1 MIRRLFRRED
11 GSLRRWRVVLAV
23 WIGLLVLSNIVQPF
37 VSVVPPLSPPGAT
50 RESVELPAAT
60 EAALDASG
68 ATVTTS
74 FLDWPAAPD
83 RAPKP
88 PVILLHGCPGQGS
101 DFSRMAPLLASAGHR
116 VVAPDLH
123 GFGASASPDD
133 YSIAADAR
141 TVLALMD
148 HLDIDRAHILGWS
161 QGGGAAIWIS
171 HIAPDR
177 AASMTLLASIGAQ
190 EAEGSGSYRF
200 EHAKYAL
207 GFVGLV
213 VLPELIPHFGLLGE
227 RSFRLA
233 TVRSF
238 WDSDQR
244 PLKHMMKGLSV
255 PTLIVHG
262 RSDFLIAAWC
272 AELSHRIIPRSR
284 LVMLDASHF
293 LPFLQPEETAGHLL
307 AFFARHDAPG
317 VAPLPG
323 EADFAPR
330 TEVAEFDLGPF
341 EGDRDSRWWLI
352 ILLIIVATFISE
364 DATVIAVGL
373 AIAHQQIDLGV
384 GLIGC
389 FIGIAVGDGGL
400 YLIGRVF
407 GRRILRWPFIRA
419 WISEASL
426 ERWGRWFD
434 RHTVKAVFLAR
445 VIPGTRLP
453 TYVAAGLLSRSTHH
467 FLIWAAVAAF
477 LWTPVVLALAIILG
491 PTVLEA
497 LMSVFAGPVA
507 VVIAIVVVMIVL
519 RLFTYVF
526 TWEGRRRLL
535 RDVSLPFRAEFW
547 PSWLFYLP
555 PTPYFI
561 YLAVRH
567 RAMTFTCANPGI
579 PHGGG
584 VVGESRI
591 LILSRLAD
599 ADAWIVPTAFIDVD
613 PSPDT
618 RADKVISLVR
628 DDPRFNGYPVIL
640 KPDAGQRGH
649 GLRLARSDDDVRS
662 YFVEMTRAALLQ
674 RYHPGPEE
682 AGILWARIP
691 GEPRGFIFSVTRKQ
705 FPIITGNGVDPL
717 DRLIW
722 KHPRFRMQADTF
734 LKRHDAE
741 RDRVLAAGETMR
753 LAIAGNH
760 CQGTKFLDGADLI
773 TPELEKRIDGIA
785 LSFDGQGFDFGR
797 FDIRYTSDEELKR
810 GEGFAIVELNGAMS
824 ESTNMYDP
832 GRSIFWTYS
841 VLAAHWRLLVRIGA
855 ARRRQGVKPMPLR
868 DLVYAVRDHYKGR
881 PGSEVSD

>member
-1 MIRRLFRRED
+1 MLRRFFRRTD
-11 GSLRRWRVVLAV
+11 GSLRRWRVALVA
-23 WIGLLVLSNIVQPF
+23 WIAALILSNIVQPF
-37 VSVVPPLSPPGAT
+37 VRLVPPLLPEGAV
-50 RESVELPAAT
+50 RSEAPLPAQRADGPV
-60 EAALDASG
+60 EG
-68 ATVTTS
+68 RTVVTS
-74 FLDWPAAPD
+74 FLDWPPPEGSPPA
-83 RAPKP
+83 P

-101 DFSRMAPLLASAGHR
+101 DFGRMAPLLAAAGRR
-116 VVAPDLH
+116 VIAPDLH
-123 GFGASASPDD
+123 GFGASEGPPD

-141 TVLALMD
+141 TILALMD
-148 HLDIDRAHILGWS
+148 HLHIERAHVLGWS
-161 QGGGAAIWIS
+161 QGGGAAIWMS
-171 HIAPDR
+171 HLAPDR
-177 AASMTLLASIGAQ
+177 VASATLLASIGRQ
-190 EAEGSGSYRF
+190 DAEGSGSYRF
-200 EHAKYAL
+200 EHAKYGA

-213 VLPELIPHFGLLGE
+213 MLPELIPHFGLLGE

-244 PLKHMMKGLSV
+244 PIKGIMKDLSV

-262 RSDFLIAAWC
+262 RRDFLIAPWC
-272 AELSHRIIPRSR
+272 AELSHRTIPGSR

-293 LPFLQPEETAGHLL
+293 MPFTQPDLAAAHLLPFL
-307 AFFARHDAPG
+307 ARHDVPG
-317 VAPLPG
+317 VPPLPG

-330 TEVAEFDLGPF
+330 TDETRFDLGPVHG
-341 EGDRDSRWWLI
+341 ERGSRWWLI

-384 GLIGC
+384 GLLGC

-445 VIPGTRLP
+445 VIPGTRMP
-453 TYVAAGLLSRSTHH
+453 TYIAAGLLTRKTHH
-467 FLIWAAVAAF
+467 FLIWAAIAAF
-477 LWTPVVLALAIILG
+477 LWTPVVLTLAILLG
-491 PTVLEA
+491 PRVLEA
-497 LMSVFAGPVA
+497 LLSVFAGPVA
-507 VVIAIVVVMIVL
+507 VIIAIVVVLVTL
-519 RLFTYVF
+519 RTLTYAF

-535 RDVSLPFRAEFW
+535 RDATLPFRAEFW
-547 PSWLFYLP
+547 PSWAFYLP
-555 PTPYFI
+555 MTPYFLW
-561 YLAVRH
+561 LALRW

-591 LILSRLAD
+591 HILSRLSD
-599 ADAWIVPTAFIDVD
+599 ADPWVVPTAFIDAG
-613 PSPDT
+613 PGPDE
-618 RADKVISLVR
+618 RAERALTLIR
-628 DDPRFNGYPVIL
+628 DDARFGGYPVIL

-649 GLRLARSDDDVRS
+649 GLRLARSDDDVRD
-662 YFVEMTRAALLQ
+662 YFRDMTRPALLQ

-691 GEPRGFIFSVTRKQ
+691 GQPRGFIFSVTRKV
-705 FPIITGNGVDPL
+705 FPVITGNGRDAL

-741 RDRVLAAGETMR
+741 RDLILAEGQTKR

-773 TPELEKRIDGIA
+773 TPELEKRFDQIA
-785 LSFDGQGFDFGR
+785 LSFEGQDFDFGR
-797 FDIRYTSDEELKR
+797 FDIRYTSDEELRR

-832 GRSIFWTYS
+832 TRSIFWTYAL
-841 VLAAHWRLLVRIGA
+841 LARHWRLLVRIGH
-855 ARRRQGVKPMPLR
+855 ARRRMGVKPMPLR
-868 DLVYAVRDHYKGR
+868 DLLHAVRDHYRGR